1 MAIRKPHGD
10 AGHPCLRWPE
20 MPTACVHRC
29 YHRKRTMCLQGLAA
43 AVPLDAAEGAYETGR
58 LPERARVTFAPARQ
72 LNLLAVVSKQH
83 HDKAITLGDADLR
96 FPDFLTVDQ
105 ENPPQDVA
113 AVIPGSCRPGG
124 KCEMRST
131 QARPR
136 AARLRPNQKLGS
148 CEWRRSRCGGRRGRG
163 SGDWRCPGASRRG

>member
-1 MAIRKPHGD
+1 MARNAHRVRAPVLPPETDNVPPRISCRGA
-10 AGHPCLRWPE
+10 AGCR
-20 MPTACVHRC
+20 R
-29 YHRKRTMCLQGLAA
+29 
-43 AVPLDAAEGAYETGR
+43 GAYEIGR

>member
-96 FPDFLTVDQ
+96 FRTSSPSIRKTHRRMSPLSSRGLVDP
-105 ENPPQDVA
+105 EESV
-113 AVIPGSCRPGG
+113 
-124 KCEMRST
+124 K
-131 QARPR
+131 
-136 AARLRPNQKLGS
+136 
-148 CEWRRSRCGGRRGRG
+148 
-163 SGDWRCPGASRRG
+163 